1 MSQKTFTIYKLKF
14 TSPLHISR
22 GKDDDDYSKSNK
34 FIHSDTLKSALFS
47 TAILLKP
54 EMQKQENG
62 ELFFNSFL
70 LSSAFPYYKD
80 TLFLPKPK
88 GKLPIT
94 NIKDNEPSY
103 DFKKDLKK
111 VSYIDLDLFFELFN
125 TNITKLIN
133 TDEICFKITGE
144 FIVKPN
150 FEEKKD
156 FKIYKSEVQERV
168 YIRKF
173 NEIYDPHDKKY
184 IYSDPYIV
192 DKIYFLENSGVYFIL
207 EEKENFDKEF
217 FKNVLE
223 HLGEFGIGT
232 DRNVGNGHFVIEKIE
247 TKNLKFSLNANYL
260 MNLSL
265 YLPTKEEVEKF
276 TKVCQY
282 KIIKR
287 GGWVS
292 NIVDL
297 EMFKKGQLKK
307 SIYMID
313 EASIF
318 ENNFEYVGKVV
329 DLRTEDI
336 NHPVWREGRSLFIPI
351 NNINL

>member
-1 MSQKTFTIYKLKF
+1 M
-14 TSPLHISR
+14 
-22 GKDDDDYSKSNK
+22 
-34 FIHSDTLKSALFS
+34 
-47 TAILLKP
+47 
-54 EMQKQENG
+54 
-62 ELFFNSFL
+62 
-70 LSSAFPYYKD
+70 
-80 TLFLPKPK
+80 
-88 GKLPIT
+88 
-94 NIKDNEPSY
+94 
-103 DFKKDLKK
+103 
-111 VSYIDLDLFFELFN
+111 
-125 TNITKLIN
+125 
-133 TDEICFKITGE
+133 
-144 FIVKPN
+144 
-150 FEEKKD
+150 
-156 FKIYKSEVQERV
+156 
-168 YIRKF
+168 
-173 NEIYDPHDKKY
+173 
-184 IYSDPYIV
+184 
-192 DKIYFLENSGVYFIL
+192 ENSGVYFIL